1 MYRRFIILTLF
12 LLCFFPVSYA
22 QKVSGTVK
30 EKNEEPIPYANVWLK
45 GTYQGTMTDDK
56 GHFSISSPKN
66 DTISISSVGFITQEI
81 PIDPGKDNYLSIY
94 LKEQTEEI
102 KEVTIKPEI
111 PRAIVLFNEIQK
123 HKKENREKLNRHNKY
138 KSVETTTVYVAIDTL
153 SKVIQSFGNMNDVTI
168 KLDGQDLR
176 FSPIYLSEKD
186 RVISGDSTI
195 VVNQDRD
202 GIFPRINQTL
212 ENVIISRVTVN
223 IDFYKDQIVIMDRGF
238 ISPLDKT
245 ALSHYNLY
253 LSDSTVIDSI
263 KYFHFTYSPKN
274 KYDPL
279 FNGHF
284 TIEDGSFA
292 LTEIDAFIAESA
304 NLNFINGF
312 KGHMTYKK
320 MIDGSWFYDE
330 QNVGVNMSLILNKTG
345 DSKYSSKRID
355 NVSKGNW
362 LVNRTTKYSTSNR
375 LNDIKASAW
384 KKQPEFAKTSLG
396 VDDYSR
402 VDKLKEHSIVKNI
415 DKLGGMALTGYYNM
429 GKIDVGPVFD
439 IYSTNTIEGQRFSVP
454 LRTSEQMF
462 KHYSIGGF
470 IGYGTKV
477 DDIKYGI
484 NLVAEPFKSDKFIA
498 RFNYSDDYILVSQD
512 KFRRFIKNNP
522 NNKGTGNFVAIF
534 TSREK
539 NPYLKEEKSMDFRFE
554 YNTPG
559 GFHIETSPYYL
570 RSTSTAMVPFKKNGE
585 NYSNYK
591 NYGLLTDVRFS
602 FGQAFDKFF
611 FDRIFYVNVIPV
623 VHLSLDMGQTL
634 LPEQKPKDGGFYAQ
648 ANASIQGRL
657 TFGQMFMNYIVSGGF
672 LYGDA
677 PYDLLDQPAGSMSLG
692 FSKDRYNL
700 LHFATFAHNLYTDI
714 HFHINGGG
722 IILNR
727 VPLIKKLKLREVLSV
742 KCHYGDLNSAYK
754 GVFDL
759 PEYYHNEIKKPYAEV
774 GIGITNI
781 CKIIR
786 IEYVHQVVGSYMN
799 RGFTD
804 NDGIF
809 LRMETSF

>member
-1 MYRRFIILTLF
+1 MYRRFIILTLC
-12 LLCFFPVSYA
+12 LLYFFPFSYA

-45 GTYQGTMTDDK
+45 GTYQGTMTDEK
-56 GHFSISSPKN
+56 GRFSISSPKN
-66 DTISISSVGFITQEI
+66 DTLIISSVGFITQEI
-81 PIDPGKDNYLSIY
+81 PIDPKRDNYLSVY
-94 LKEQTEEI
+94 LKEQTEKL

-123 HKKENREKLNRHNKY
+123 HKKENREKLTRHNKY

-153 SKVIQSFGNMNDVTI
+153 SKVIQSFGNMNEVTMKI
-168 KLDGQDLR
+168 DGQDLR

-186 RVISGDSTI
+186 RIISGDSTI
-195 VVNQDRD
+195 IVNQDQD

-238 ISPLDKT
+238 ISPLDKS

-253 LSDSTVIDSI
+253 LSDSTVIDST

-279 FNGHF
+279 FSGHF

-320 MIDGSWFYDE
+320 MSDGSWFYDE
-330 QNVGVNMSLILNKTG
+330 QNVGVNMSLILNKKG

-362 LVNRTTKYSTSNR
+362 LVNRTTKYSTSRR
-375 LNDIKASAW
+375 LNNIKASAW
-384 KKQPEFAKTSLG
+384 KKQPEFANTSLG
-396 VDDYSR
+396 VEDYSR

-415 DKLGGMALTGYYNM
+415 DKIGGMALTSYYNM
-429 GKIDVGPVFD
+429 GKIDIGPVFD

-470 IGYGTKV
+470 IGYGTKI

-484 NLVAEPFKSDKFIA
+484 NLVAEPFNSDKFIA
-498 RFNYSDDYILVSQD
+498 RFHYSDDYSLVSQD

-539 NPYLKEEKSMDFRFE
+539 NPYLKEEKSIDFRFE
-554 YNTPG
+554 YNTPTG
-559 GFHIETSPYYL
+559 IHIETSPYYL
-570 RSTSTAMVPFKKNGE
+570 RSTSTEMVPFIKDGIIYNH
-585 NYSNYK
+585 YQ
-591 NYGLLTDVRFS
+591 NYGLLSDIRLS
-602 FGQAFDKFF
+602 FGQAYDKFF
-611 FDRIFYVNVIPV
+611 FDRIFYVNAIPV
-623 VHLSLDMGQTL
+623 IHLSLDLGQTL
-634 LPEQKPKDGGFYAQ
+634 LPGQKTKDAGFYAQ
-648 ANASIQGRL
+648 INGSIQGRL
-657 TFGQMFMNYIVSGGF
+657 TFGQMFMNYIASGGF

-677 PYDLLDQPAGSMSLG
+677 PYDLLDQPVGSMSLG

-700 LHFATFAHNLYTDI
+700 LHFATFAHNLYTNI

-722 IILNR
+722 IFLNR
-727 VPLIKKLKLREVLSV
+727 IPLIKKLKLREVLSM
-742 KCHYGDLNSAYK
+742 KCHYGDLNSAYN

-759 PEYYHNEIKKPYAEV
+759 PDYYHNEIKKPYAEV
-774 GIGITNI
+774 GIGLTNI
-781 CKIIR
+781 FKIIR
-786 IEYVHQVVGSYMN
+786 IEYVHQLIGSYMN

-809 LRMETSF
+809 IRMETSF

>member
-1 MYRRFIILTLF
+1 MINRFIILTL
-12 LLCFFPVSYA
+12 LLLSFFSGSYA

-30 EKNEEPIPYANVWLK
+30 EKDGAPIPYANILLK
-45 GTYQGTMTDDK
+45 GTYQGTMTDEN
-56 GHFSISSPKN
+56 GHFTIISPKN
-66 DTISISSVGFITQEI
+66 DTISISSVGYISQEI

-94 LKEQTEEI
+94 LKEQTEKI
-102 KEVTIKPEI
+102 QEVTIKPEI
-111 PRAIVLFNEIQK
+111 PRAIVLFNQIQK
-123 HKKENREKLNRHNKY
+123 HKKRNRERLDSYKEY
-138 KSVETTTVYVAIDTL
+138 KSVETTTVYIAIDTL
-153 SKVIQSFGNMNDVTI
+153 SKVIQSIGNMDEVTI
-168 KLDGQDLR
+168 KHDGQKLR
-176 FSPIYLSEKD
+176 FSPIFLSEKD
-186 RVISGDSTI
+186 RIVSKDSSII
-195 VVNQDRD
+195 VDQNRD
-202 GIFPRINQTL
+202 GIFPRLNQTL
-212 ENVIISRVTVN
+212 ENVIINRVTVN
-223 IDFYKDQIVIMDRGF
+223 MDFYKDQIVIMDRGF
-238 ISPLDKT
+238 TSPLDKS

-253 LSDSTVIDSI
+253 LSDSTVIDST
-263 KYFHFTYSPKN
+263 KYFHFTYSPQN

-279 FNGHF
+279 FSGHF

-312 KGHMTYKK
+312 KGHVTYKK
-320 MIDGSWFYDE
+320 MDDRNWFYDE
-330 QNVGVNMSLILNKTG
+330 QNAGVNMSLILNKSG

-362 LVNRTTKYSTSNR
+362 LINKTTKYSTSTR
-375 LNDIKASAW
+375 LDNIKASAW
-384 KKQPEFAKTSLG
+384 KKQPEFANTSLG

-402 VDKLKEHSIVKNI
+402 VTKLKEQPIVKNI
-415 DKLGGMALTGYYNM
+415 DKIGGMALTSFYNA
-429 GKIDVGPVFD
+429 GKIDIGPVFD
-439 IYSTNTIEGQRFSVP
+439 IYSTNTIEGQRFSIP
-454 LRTSEQMF
+454 LRTSEKMF

-470 IGYGTKV
+470 IGYGTRIN
-477 DDIKYGI
+477 DFKYGL

-539 NPYLKEEKSMDFRFE
+539 NPYLKEEKSIDFRFE
-554 YNTPG
+554 YNAPG

-570 RSTSTAMVPFKKNGE
+570 RSTSTNAVPFIKDGTSYGHYE
-585 NYSNYK
+585 

-602 FGQAFDKFF
+602 FGQAYDKFF
-611 FDRIFYVNVIPV
+611 FDRIFYVNAIPV

-634 LPEQKPKDGGFYAQ
+634 LPGQKPKDGGFYAQ

-657 TFGQMFMNYIVSGGF
+657 TFGQMFMNYIASGGF

-677 PYDLLDQPAGSMSLG
+677 PYDLLDQPAGSMSMG

-722 IILNR
+722 IFLNR
-727 VPLIKKLKLREVLSV
+727 IPIIKSLKLREVLSV
-742 KCHYGDLNSAYK
+742 KCHYGDLNSAYN

-759 PEYYHNEIKKPYAEV
+759 PQDYHNEIKKPYAEV
-774 GIGITNI
+774 GIGLTNI
-781 CKIIR
+781 FKIIR
-786 IEYVHQVVGSYMN
+786 VEYVHQVVGSYMN